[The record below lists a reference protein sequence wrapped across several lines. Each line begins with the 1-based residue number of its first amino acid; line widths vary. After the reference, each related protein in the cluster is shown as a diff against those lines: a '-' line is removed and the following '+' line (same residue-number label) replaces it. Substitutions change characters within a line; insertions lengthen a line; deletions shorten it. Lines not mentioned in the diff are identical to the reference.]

1 MKILM
6 VSPSFPPDCFGGL
19 EVSFRNLYQRA
30 RAHHE
35 VRLLVG
41 WHRARSLVPP
51 EAHVV
56 ELSGCSA
63 ATSWLRMKKK
73 LDEQLKRFRPDV
85 ILTTH
90 ATIPHTSVPTLC
102 MFHEALSDAK
112 SFKEHLKLKML
123 NFRVKHLELL
133 VTSTATAAQKLK
145 EQGFPE
151 SRIRVIPT
159 GIDLKY
165 FKPKEEP
172 QEQEMFSILHPAR
185 IKLEKGQHLS
195 IDAVAQLRNR
205 YKKSCHLTICGAS
218 NSERYIDRLRVQ
230 SYQQPVSFAPNVVE
244 LLPYYQSSD
253 LLIYT
258 SMINEGS
265 PSTLLEGMAC
275 GKAVVW
281 FDLPAVRE
289 AMGGQGIA
297 IPSGSVEKMRDAIQ
311 NLYDSPDTCTEL
323 GKQAR
328 RYIQSKHS
336 WDDIWQQYEATLA
349 SLHGPLKWV

>member
-1 MKILM
+1 M

-30 RAHHE
+30 RCHHE

-56 ELSGCSA
+56 DLSGCSA
-63 ATSWLRMKKK
+63 TTSWLRMKKK
-73 LDEQLKRFRPDV
+73 LDEQLKSFRPDV

-102 MFHEALSDAK
+102 MFHEALNEASSWKDL
-112 SFKEHLKLKML
+112 LKLKML

-133 VTSTATAAQKLK
+133 VTSTATAAQRLK

-151 SRIRVIPT
+151 DRIRVIPT
-159 GIDLKY
+159 GIDLTH
-165 FKPKEEP
+165 FKPAVEE
-172 QEQEMFSILHPAR
+172 QKTESNIFSILHPAR

-195 IDAVAQLRNR
+195 IDAVARLRSR
-205 YKKSCHLTICGAS
+205 YKKRAHLTICGAIS
-218 NSERYIDRLRVQ
+218 SDRYLDRLRVQ
-230 SYQQPVSFAPNVVE
+230 AYQQPVTFAPNVVD
-244 LLPYYQSSD
+244 LLPYYQNSN

-258 SMINEGS
+258 SMMNEGA
-265 PSTLLEGMAC
+265 PNTLLEGMAC
-275 GKAVVW
+275 GKPVIW

-289 AMGGQGIA
+289 ATGGQGIA
-297 IPSGSVEKMRDAIQ
+297 IPPGSVEKMRDAIQ
-311 NLYDSPDTCTEL
+311 NLFEDPAKCRSIGE
-323 GKQAR
+323 QAQ
-328 RYIQSKHS
+328 RYVQTKHS
-336 WDDIWQQYEATLA
+336 WDEIWQQYEETLA
-349 SLHGPLKWV
+349 SLHGPLKWI